1 MIRISIKMAH
11 KTDKA
16 FPVYGAVFTEFPI
29 LKPGAEECLTFW
41 CGLMDGPL
49 NISAKT
55 RAMAEKRYE
64 EQRAGGY
71 QHKMAFDLFVG
82 EEGGLKSAIG
92 DLMGEARRIARSGG
106 DAWAYLEKCARHAH
120 IAQSGREIIIPILPV
135 FWAW

>member
-1 MIRISIKMAH
+1 MIRISIKIAY

-55 RAMAEKRYE
+55 RTMAEKRYE
-64 EQRAGGY
+64 EQCAGGY
-71 QHKMAFDLFVG
+71 HHIMAFNLFVD

-92 DLMGEARRIARSGG
+92 NLMGEARRIARSGG
-106 DAWAYLEKCARHAH
+106 DPLAYLEKCARHAY
-120 IAQSGREIIIPILPV
+120 IAQPGREIIIPIQPV